1 MAPTEAVLR
10 EIARGGLAGLVAG
23 VLVAGVGGR
32 IVMRLAALLVPAA
45 DGAITENGNV
55 VGTITF
61 GGSLALVLFIGLFFG
76 IVAGSLWVVIQSWL
90 PATALRRTVAA
101 VPVAVAL
108 GTVGLVDARNPDFG
122 VLGHSPPVVASLV
135 VLVALFAPV
144 LVLAERWLDGR
155 LPRPGPTDR
164 AVVAGYTIVTMIGS
178 PPDGL
183 RGAAPVPRP
192 AAHARRD
199 RPRGGRP
206 RDPDLVVAPD
216 RAQAAG
222 GPTADDRCAG
232 RPRPGHGRGAGDQRR
247 GGRGRPRRRLS
258 PGAAAGAGYHG
269 PMTDQPVSV
278 PDLRAGLIDTL
289 RAARAV
295 ERAILDALDPA
306 ERDTPAADGGWSPK
320 DIQAHLSAWRRHQAD
335 RMATQRTRVADEDI
349 PPTETDAA
357 NAVIHAERAH
367 WSWEQVLAD
376 TTAATELLITE
387 VEVADDATLSEDRTI
402 GSILGN
408 GPEHDLTHLPPI
420 AARVG
425 LDLSDQLV
433 DLATSVEATVAR
445 GGWPSRSAA
454 FARYNLACYHALGG
468 RLEEARGLLRLALP
482 ANEELRGCADRR
494 RPGRAPRG
502 TRRAVR
508 RLTGAAQTGPRRT
521 RGGAPRSRGGRAW
534 W

>member
-1 MAPTEAVLR
+1 MTHAGSIDAGTSPDTTIDEAPGRAGMAPTEAVLR

-32 IVMRLAALLVPAA
+32 IVMRLAAFLVPAA

-178 PPDGL
+178 LLTVFAVLPLYLGPRLMPVGIALAVVGL
-183 RGAAPVPRP
+183 ATLTSWW
-192 AAHARRD
+192 RRIG
-199 RPRGGRP
+199 PS
-206 RDPDLVVAPD
+206 
-216 RAQAAG
+216 AAG

-232 RPRPGHGRGAGDQRR
+232 RPRPGHGRGAGHQRR

-258 PGAAAGAGYHG
+258 QGAAAGAGYHG

-335 RMATQRTRVADEDI
+335 RMATQRTGVADEDI

-425 LDLSDQLV
+425 LDDQLV

-445 GGWPSRSAA
+445 GGWPPRSAA

-482 ANEELRGCADRR
+482 ANEELRGF
-494 RPGRAPRG
+494 APTDGDLAALRG
-502 TRRAVR
+502 ELGELSA
-508 RLTGAAQTGPRRT
+508 G
-521 RGGAPRSRGGRAW
+521 
-534 W
+534 